1 MNKIFKVIF
10 NKTTQRFVVVSELGK
25 STNRDKSQVLTKTT
39 SLINRSI
46 HSIFMLSL
54 AALTVQNAMADS
66 VAIGKNEYFKTTATS
81 WDKGAAQGNAVA
93 SGENSVAVGNNSSSG
108 GTVSVAVGSLANSS
122 GYGSVAIGNVSNSQ
136 GGYST
141 ALGGAAQAVGL
152 NSTALG
158 NTSSAAGNNTV
169 AVGYSANAQ
178 SDNSTAIGEGSQA
191 TAQNSSAFGN
201 SAIASGNNALAVGI
215 GAQATALDTTV
226 LGTLAKATQQN
237 AIAIGANALAQGAES
252 IAQGNEARA
261 MMDQSI
267 AIGYNTSAESNNK
280 QASRGI
286 AIGYNTHAENEAAL
300 AIGSSSMASAD
311 SSTAI
316 GRGAIAAGNAAIA
329 IGNYTSNEIKQY
341 SDVQDVPLTLRTLA
355 SGNNSLALGS
365 SAHAMADD
373 SVALGSNSVAD
384 RTKGLEGYDVSL
396 PSSNGISPNT
406 SPIWKATEAAIAVG
420 NGAKVTR
427 QITGVAAGTKDTD
440 AVNVAQLKQVKSQY
454 VADNGSIISR
464 KPSEVLSLTGGAT
477 TGVADS
483 IKTTGDAN
491 GTIRFQVS
499 NTLNGMNKITF
510 GMPNQANSNDTVSI
524 STNGISAGNKVIS
537 NVASGGTTTT
547 NAANIG
553 DIDKAINPIKKQV
566 GENQQNILDN
576 KNNIKSNKSSINTIN
591 EKLNNGLSFV
601 ADNHVAVSKKLG
613 QTLELSGGANQNN
626 LTNNNIGVNV
636 ENGKINIQLAKDI
649 KGLNSIIA
657 GSTKID
663 THGVVITNG
672 PSITTAGIDAG
683 NQVISNVESGGNT
696 DTNAANIGDV
706 KKFIHPIQ
714 IEADQNKL
722 DILDNL
728 DKIYHNVNL
737 ISDNTNKITSNQKAI
752 NNVETTVNKG
762 ISFSADSGNVNKKL
776 GGTLHL
782 TGGANKSK
790 LTTDNIGVNIDNQGN
805 VHIQLAKDL
814 TGLDSIQIKN
824 GPSIT
829 TSGIN
834 AGNKVISNVASGGKT
849 ATNAANIGD
858 VQNAVKPIKTELT
871 QNKKDIASNLQN
883 IDTNKEKIAENAKNI
898 QGNTSKITTNENSI
912 NTINTTLEK
921 GISFSGD
928 TGHVNKKLGE
938 TLEFIGGAKQTDLT
952 KGNIGVNVENGKID
966 IQLAKDLKGLDSVT
980 VGNTKINNQ
989 GISITGGPSITT
1001 SGINA
1006 GAKVISNVASGG
1018 TTTTNAANIGDVQ
1031 NAVKPIKTE
1040 LAQNKKDIAS
1050 NLQNIDT
1057 NKEKIAENTKNIQGN
1072 TSKITTNENSIN
1084 TINTT
1089 LEKGI
1094 SFSGDTGHVNKKL
1107 GETLEFIGGAKQTD
1121 LTKGNI
1127 GVNVENGKID
1137 IQLAKDLKGLDSV
1150 TVGNTKINNQGIS
1163 ITGGPSITTSGIN
1176 AGAKVISNVASGGD
1190 VGTNAANISDVKRFI
1205 APVQSEV
1212 NTNKLN
1218 IKNNSNKIDEN
1229 ATKIANNVSSINT
1242 INSTLDK
1249 GLTFIG
1255 DSGKVNEKLGDTLHF
1270 TGGANK
1276 SKLTTDN
1283 IGVNIDK
1290 QGNVNIQLA
1299 KDLKGLDS
1307 VAVGNTTINT
1317 QGITITG
1324 GPSITTSGINADNK
1338 VISNVAS
1345 GGKTA
1350 TNAANIGDVQNAVNP
1365 IKEDV
1370 QVNTNEITDLKNNTI
1385 QLGGNNNSTTDKQ
1398 KLSQANGIKFDI
1410 LGTDGINT
1418 QATAN
1423 KVTLS
1428 LDKATVRGLAQEAI
1442 KVVDGQHTTVTEK
1455 TVGNT
1460 KQYAV
1465 NVKTDGS
1472 ITTGNKGIV
1481 TGGVVKAALDD
1492 QVLGYSANKDAK
1504 ATSPQKTVK
1513 LSEGLDFNNGQ
1524 NTTVTV
1530 GNNGQVTY
1538 NIKSDLTNIHSI
1550 ANQGTKIALGDNGV
1564 TMSNGRGADVQLH
1577 GIQAGTNATDAANV
1591 GQLTKV
1597 AGNTDEISVET
1608 STNTTGGKTYTL
1620 SLAPQLKNEIAQN
1633 KAEASKHSSIV
1644 AENDSL
1650 TVTHATTNTAGGTEY
1665 KVAVNLGTVSD
1676 SNQTQA
1682 VSGSAVKTYVDAKQF
1697 GLTAGDG
1704 QHISK
1709 ALDDTIVVKG
1719 ANNQS
1724 NIVTK
1729 IENGALTIGL
1739 TQAAQNKLQQAEINK
1754 TAIAKIG
1761 NIVGMDGIIV
1771 SGNPNV
1777 KNGTVTLKLDNAVVQ
1792 AEAKKAIKVVSGNH
1806 TSVTETTDG
1815 TATHYAVNVVTNGE
1829 VKEGNTGI
1837 VTGGVV
1843 KTALDDQVLGYS
1855 ANKDAKATSPQKTVK
1870 LSEGLDF
1877 KNGQNTTVTVGDNGQ
1892 VTYDINSRL
1901 TDIHSI
1907 ANQGAEIALDN
1918 NGVTMSN
1925 GHGADVQ
1932 LHGIQSGTNSTD
1944 AANVGQLTQ
1953 VTGTNGEIKVTG
1965 TKNAAGGKTYTV
1977 NIDPS
1982 LKQQINDNTAQA
1994 AKHSEVIS
2002 PDHTISVTQN
2012 AETAAGGKIYQVE
2025 VNKGNIAV
2033 NATTGVITQPT
2044 DADSN
2049 KFVDAK
2055 SLSAALSHMGFVV
2068 KSGSDKVNEGQ
2079 IIHSGNEITFT
2090 AGDNMQVIRNG
2101 STFTFAT
2108 SKTPTFNSITVGNST
2123 NNPIIINQ
2131 NGINAGDKVISHV
2144 KSGGTI
2150 ADNAA
2155 NIGDV
2160 QSAVN
2165 PIKEATQVN
2174 HQNITKLQN
2183 NTLQIGAG
2191 NNTVTDTQKLSKA
2204 GGLKFDIVGE
2214 DGVNTTATGNEIK
2227 VSLDKDSVRHLA
2239 QEAVK
2244 VIDGT
2249 HTTVTT
2255 GKAGNATTYQIN
2267 VKTDGKVVNGNEG
2280 IVTGGAVKTALDNQV
2295 IGYSANKKA
2304 DATQAQQTIKLSQ
2317 GLDFINGTNTTAKVE
2332 AGGKVTY
2339 NVNANLTGMSS
2350 IAGNGSKIIF
2360 NKDGITLGNSAHQ
2373 APIVLHGV
2381 KAGEQNTDAA
2391 NVGQLTKVKGTTGQL
2406 DVGISGTTATGKTY
2420 TISLD
2425 PAVTQHIQ
2433 TNTIEA
2439 KKHSSVVAEGNGL
2452 TVTNTTE
2459 NSVGGTEYKVAL
2471 KLGDVASTNTTQ
2483 AVSGS
2488 AVKTYV
2494 DAQEFGLTA
2503 GDNNTLSHHL
2513 GNAISVKGADN
2524 QANIV
2529 TKIENGALTIGL
2541 TKAAQDKLQQADTN
2555 KNAIANIGDIVGDNG
2570 ITVTGNANVKNGA
2583 VTLKLNDNVVR
2594 GLAKEAVKVTHGKN
2608 TTVTAST
2615 VGDAT
2620 NYAVNVITDGQVKAG
2635 NNGIVTGNTVH
2646 AALMPMAKDIAGNKT
2661 QIQQNAHTIN
2671 QGLQFGADSATAT
2684 GANPVTNKL
2693 GSQIDIKGD
2702 GKNIHTTVAQTISNG
2717 KTDTIISVNLAKNLT
2732 DLSGVHIAN
2741 GPSMTT
2747 AGINAGD
2754 KQITHVASGLQGQSI
2769 DKATGSTLQN
2779 AANIGD
2785 IQTAIKPIEQDVATN
2800 KQDITTNK
2808 TTIVRNTQRI
2818 DTVQSTLNKG
2828 LSFSADSGNVNKR
2841 LGDTLHFAG
2850 GADKAK
2856 LTDHNIG
2863 VNVENG
2869 VIQIQLAKNL
2879 TGLDSV
2885 TVGNTK
2891 LDNTGITI
2899 TGGPSIT
2906 STGINAGDKQI
2917 TNVAS
2922 GLGHQTLDDADSA
2935 TLMHAANIGDLKN
2948 AIMPVKEAVNVNKT
2962 SITALGNNTIVLG
2975 GDKNSRTEQQHLNK
2989 QHGLQFNIVGNDDIV
3004 TTASGDQVAVQLSS
3018 ATKAKIDHAAD
3029 NDLSNLTSKADKV
3042 ITGLGTIV
3050 KTDGI
3055 ASVSETQNAQ
3065 TGQATYTVTV
3075 QANGHVAAGDQ
3086 NAVSGDTV
3094 HKALV
3099 AGNAALTDKGF
3110 SLAGDA
3116 GNTVHKNL
3124 GETIKLAGDTNI
3136 TTTGVNQAG
3145 EVKITLNKALK
3156 NLNSVQAGNTTLNND
3171 GVTIANG
3178 PAMTSTGINAGNK
3191 QITNVASGL
3200 SNGQTLENATQTTLQ
3215 HAANLGDLKTAI
3227 TPIQQAVTHN
3237 QTSIATNKTT
3247 IDNVQTQVNK
3257 GLNFVGDNHNAQ
3269 NTATTINEAL
3279 GGTLSIVGGADKSQ
3293 LTDNNI
3299 GVNVENGKIRVQ
3311 LAQNLTHLTGVHI
3324 LNGPAMTTAGINAA
3338 NKQITDVASGLGQG
3352 QTLENADQATLR
3364 HAANIAD
3371 LKQAVTTVKTDMSNQ
3386 TLAYSANNT
3395 AAKPQKTVKLS
3406 EGLNFFN
3413 GSNTTVTV
3421 ADNGKVTYNLNS
3433 ALTNIQSVSGE
3444 NAQIALGKNG
3454 ITVGDK
3460 AHAPVAIHGVK
3471 AGQAQT
3477 DATNVGQLTKV
3488 EGQSKEVIVKGTANA
3503 TGGTTYHVS
3512 LAPNVTQAIADN
3524 KAEAAKHSEV
3534 ISENHS
3540 LNITADKTTAT
3551 GGKIYN
3557 VEVATTNL
3565 NVANGKVVMPSH
3577 QAENNVDA
3585 AASNKFVTAG
3595 NMANVLNNI
3604 GFTLQAQGKNGSL
3617 IKAGSQVN
3625 LANTDGNIHIEKT
3638 ATNGDVTFNLNKS
3651 LNLDAQNQGSVSG
3664 LQNHLV
3670 ATTDAKAVSPTISTQ
3685 IEHQAATV
3693 GDVLHAGWNI
3703 AQGTVNKGVINP
3715 YNTVSFANGNATTAT
3730 VSTEKNGQVSVKYG
3744 VNVDDNTIKI
3754 KDGKLEAIIPK
3765 NTAIMDLQV
3774 GADNTQNSATQK
3786 VAPIT
3791 LDQKNHAISILGTD
3805 NEVTT
3810 QVVGNNVKVALAS
3823 KVKNELAKGLLH
3835 TTVSKGN
3842 NITITPT
3849 KATAT
3854 QGANYQVSLNAD
3866 LNGIASIRN
3875 GDTAT
3880 GTQITLDA
3888 HSKNVNVHDAHI
3900 SQIQSA
3906 IADQSGQNYLDK
3918 LHAAQNQATTAQDA
3932 VNVTD
3937 LANTAT
3943 ALNNT
3948 IANKVTNLEMQYQG
3962 DNTQVTIKR
3971 KPSEILTLNGG
3982 ATSGLDDSIQTVGN
3996 ANGSI
4001 TFKVS
4006 KTLNGMSNITFEK
4019 PADSQSN
4026 SPAVSIG
4033 KNGISAGNQ
4042 QIKHV
4047 LSGGDIDTNA
4057 ANIGDVKKAIAP
4069 VQQQVTQNKA
4079 SIELNTNALNKMGT
4093 VEIAGDGGLEITS
4106 ANKNLKDGNV
4116 TISLNSI
4123 SVANH
4128 LMDSAAAKNA
4138 LQAGLGDGE
4147 NKAGDKGLINGNTLH
4162 DALGNLSDGI
4172 KAQGLNFVGDNY
4184 QAADTNTQIH
4194 KPLGSTLTI
4203 VGGASKGALTENNI
4217 GVNVENGEM
4226 KVQLAKELK
4235 GLLSVQAGSTVLND
4249 NGVTIKNGPSITKQ
4263 GIDAA
4268 YHIVRNVSAGNIS
4281 DNSNDAINGSQFK
4294 KLGNLLGLTTNA
4306 AKTGF
4311 NLPHFHS
4318 LKDIMGANTVAPTS
4332 FTGAIDNLTDVVNK
4346 GFIFE
4351 GNSSHV
4357 GKHGNQQYLGSTLH
4371 IVGSTVPI
4379 QDDSDYSSQNLTTV
4393 YVKDAQ
4399 GNGKIIIKM
4408 DDKPTFKAVTLT
4420 NGAGATVVSPDG
4432 LTIEDQA
4439 GKSHISLTQQ
4449 GLNNGGH
4456 VISNVHAGKNVT
4468 DAVNVGQ
4475 LDHAKAD
4482 LTNSGLQFGADKAS
4496 TATGS
4501 NPVTNKLGSRV
4512 DIKGDDQNI
4521 STTVSQNAQTGDT
4534 TIKVKL
4540 APKISVDSVHAKDNI
4555 QIGDNVTINRN
4566 GLTIK
4571 NGPSLTTD
4579 GLNNDNKQIINVA
4592 SGLGDTKLS
4601 DAKGSMLTNAVNVGD
4616 LKQAVKDMDTHISDQ
4631 VNKVGLKYKANDGKT
4646 HHLNLN
4652 NDVLTF
4658 KDGKN
4663 TKASIN
4669 ANGEVSY
4676 DVAPDLTGI
4685 KTISGGPNGAKIS
4698 LSQNDKTISIHGGK
4712 LTDVAKGR
4720 VTKDSTD
4727 AVNGGQLFDTNQKV
4741 AENTANIQ
4749 SNTTML
4755 KHGLNLVGNSGSG
4768 NQQLGSTLKIEGS
4781 AKDENATYSSDNITT
4796 TYQQDDHGNGVVK
4809 VEMKDNPT
4817 FKSVDVAGNNGE
4829 EGTHISS
4836 KGVTVKSA
4844 DGKDQVSVTAKGLN
4858 NGGNVISNVADG
4870 KAPTDAVNRRQL
4882 DKVEKDVD
4890 ILRKGIVG
4898 NVGREISDM
4907 QQRISKNR
4915 KEANAGSAAAIAA
4928 ANLPQPFL
4936 AGRSMVSAA
4945 VGSYRN
4951 QQAISVGLSRISDNG
4966 KWIIKSSL
4974 SEDTQHNFGVGAGF
4988 GYQW

>member
-1 MNKIFKVIF
+1 MELWIAIKDYQMNKIFKVIF

-25 STNRDKSQVLTKTT
+25 CTNRNKSQILIKTPSSLTQI
-39 SLINRSI
+39 S
-46 HSIFMLSL
+46 HFIFTFTL
-54 AALTVQNAMADS
+54 AASIQSAMADS
-66 VAIGKNEYFKTTATS
+66 VAISQNQMVAWANSG
-81 WDKGAAQGNAVA
+81 DAAVKGNAVA
-93 SGENSVAVGNNSSSG
+93 SGENSVAVGNNSRSG
-108 GTVSVAVGSLANSS
+108 GIVSVAVGSLANSS
-122 GYGSVAIGNVSNSQ
+122 GYGSVSIGNASHSK
-136 GGYST
+136 GAYST
-141 ALGGAAQAVGL
+141 ALGGDAQAVGF

-158 NTSSAAGNNTV
+158 NTSSALSKNTV
-169 AVGYSANAQ
+169 AIGYSANAILE
-178 SDNSTAIGEGSQA
+178 NATAVGENSQA
-191 TAQNSSAFGN
+191 SAVNSSAFGH
-201 SAIASGNNALAVGI
+201 SAVASGHNSLAMGI
-215 GAQATALDTTV
+215 SAQASAWDTIAL
-226 LGTLAKATQQN
+226 GSLAKALHQN

-252 IAQGNEARA
+252 IAQGSEARA

-267 AIGYNTSAESNNK
+267 AIGYNANAESNNK
-280 QASRGI
+280 QDSRGI

-300 AIGSSSMASAD
+300 ALGNSSIATAD

-316 GRGAIAAGNAAIA
+316 GRGTIAAGDAAIA
-329 IGNYTSNEIKQY
+329 IGNYTSQVIKNYGDIQH
-341 SDVQDVPLTLRTLA
+341 VPLRFRTIA
-355 SGNNSLALGS
+355 TGAHSLALGS
-365 SAHAMADD
+365 FAHATVDD
-373 SVALGSNSVAD
+373 SIALGSGSIAN
-384 RTKGLEGYDVSL
+384 RHKGFEGYDVSA
-396 PSSNGISPNT
+396 SPNT
-406 SPIWKATEAAIAVG
+406 GTSQNSQNLSPTWRATRAALSIG
-420 NGAKVTR
+420 NGSQITR

-440 AVNVAQLKQVKSQY
+440 AVNVAQLKRVKSQY
-454 VADNGSIISR
+454 VADNGTLISR
-464 KPSEVLSLTGGAT
+464 KPNEVLSLIGGAE

-483 IKTTGDAN
+483 IKTTGNAN
-491 GTIRFQVS
+491 GTIHFQVS
-499 NTLNGMNKITF
+499 NMLNGMNKITF
-510 GMPNQANSNDTVSI
+510 GMPNQNNSDDTVSI

-537 NVASGGTTTT
+537 NVASGGRTT
-547 NAANIG
+547 
-553 DIDKAINPIKKQV
+553 
-566 GENQQNILDN
+566 
-576 KNNIKSNKSSINTIN
+576 
-591 EKLNNGLSFV
+591 
-601 ADNHVAVSKKLG
+601 
-613 QTLELSGGANQNN
+613 
-626 LTNNNIGVNV
+626 
-636 ENGKINIQLAKDI
+636 
-649 KGLNSIIA
+649 
-657 GSTKID
+657 
-663 THGVVITNG
+663 
-672 PSITTAGIDAG
+672 
-683 NQVISNVESGGNT
+683 
-696 DTNAANIGDV
+696 
-706 KKFIHPIQ
+706 
-714 IEADQNKL
+714 
-722 DILDNL
+722 
-728 DKIYHNVNL
+728 
-737 ISDNTNKITSNQKAI
+737 
-752 NNVETTVNKG
+752 
-762 ISFSADSGNVNKKL
+762 
-776 GGTLHL
+776 
-782 TGGANKSK
+782 
-790 LTTDNIGVNIDNQGN
+790 
-805 VHIQLAKDL
+805 
-814 TGLDSIQIKN
+814 
-824 GPSIT
+824 
-829 TSGIN
+829 
-834 AGNKVISNVASGGKT
+834 
-849 ATNAANIGD
+849 TNAANIGD
-858 VQNAVKPIKTELT
+858 VQNAIKPIKTELA
-871 QNKKDIASNLQN
+871 QNKNEISTNFQN
-883 IDTNKEKIAENAKNI
+883 ININKGSIAENIKSI
-898 QGNTSKITTNENSI
+898 QSNASKITTNENSI
-912 NTINTTLEK
+912 NDIHTSLEE
-921 GISFSGD
+921 GISFRGD
-928 TGHVNKKLGE
+928 TGEVNKKLGE
-938 TLEFIGGAKQTDLT
+938 TLEFVGGSKQTDLT

-966 IQLAKDLKGLDSVT
+966 IQLTKDIKGLSSISV
-980 VGNTKINNQ
+980 
-989 GISITGGPSITT
+989 
-1001 SGINA
+1001 
-1006 GAKVISNVASGG
+1006 
-1018 TTTTNAANIGDVQ
+1018 
-1031 NAVKPIKTE
+1031 
-1040 LAQNKKDIAS
+1040 
-1050 NLQNIDT
+1050 
-1057 NKEKIAENTKNIQGN
+1057 
-1072 TSKITTNENSIN
+1072 
-1084 TINTT
+1084 
-1089 LEKGI
+1089 
-1094 SFSGDTGHVNKKL
+1094 GDTK
-1107 GETLEFIGGAKQTD
+1107 
-1121 LTKGNI
+1121 
-1127 GVNVENGKID
+1127 
-1137 IQLAKDLKGLDSV
+1137 
-1150 TVGNTKINNQGIS
+1150 
-1163 ITGGPSITTSGIN
+1163 
-1176 AGAKVISNVASGGD
+1176 
-1190 VGTNAANISDVKRFI
+1190 
-1205 APVQSEV
+1205 
-1212 NTNKLN
+1212 
-1218 IKNNSNKIDEN
+1218 
-1229 ATKIANNVSSINT
+1229 
-1242 INSTLDK
+1242 
-1249 GLTFIG
+1249 
-1255 DSGKVNEKLGDTLHF
+1255 
-1270 TGGANK
+1270 
-1276 SKLTTDN
+1276 
-1283 IGVNIDK
+1283 
-1290 QGNVNIQLA
+1290 
-1299 KDLKGLDS
+1299 
-1307 VAVGNTTINT
+1307 INT
-1317 QGITITG
+1317 QGITIIG
-1324 GPSITTSGINADNK
+1324 GPALTTSGIDAGNK

-1365 IKEDV
+1365 I
-1370 QVNTNEITDLKNNTI
+1370 Q
-1385 QLGGNNNSTTDKQ
+1385 
-1398 KLSQANGIKFDI
+1398 
-1410 LGTDGINT
+1410 
-1418 QATAN
+1418 
-1423 KVTLS
+1423 
-1428 LDKATVRGLAQEAI
+1428 
-1442 KVVDGQHTTVTEK
+1442 
-1455 TVGNT
+1455 
-1460 KQYAV
+1460 
-1465 NVKTDGS
+1465 
-1472 ITTGNKGIV
+1472 
-1481 TGGVVKAALDD
+1481 
-1492 QVLGYSANKDAK
+1492 
-1504 ATSPQKTVK
+1504 
-1513 LSEGLDFNNGQ
+1513 
-1524 NTTVTV
+1524 
-1530 GNNGQVTY
+1530 
-1538 NIKSDLTNIHSI
+1538 
-1550 ANQGTKIALGDNGV
+1550 
-1564 TMSNGRGADVQLH
+1564 
-1577 GIQAGTNATDAANV
+1577 
-1591 GQLTKV
+1591 
-1597 AGNTDEISVET
+1597 
-1608 STNTTGGKTYTL
+1608 
-1620 SLAPQLKNEIAQN
+1620 
-1633 KAEASKHSSIV
+1633 
-1644 AENDSL
+1644 
-1650 TVTHATTNTAGGTEY
+1650 
-1665 KVAVNLGTVSD
+1665 
-1676 SNQTQA
+1676 
-1682 VSGSAVKTYVDAKQF
+1682 
-1697 GLTAGDG
+1697 
-1704 QHISK
+1704 
-1709 ALDDTIVVKG
+1709 
-1719 ANNQS
+1719 
-1724 NIVTK
+1724 
-1729 IENGALTIGL
+1729 
-1739 TQAAQNKLQQAEINK
+1739 
-1754 TAIAKIG
+1754 
-1761 NIVGMDGIIV
+1761 
-1771 SGNPNV
+1771 
-1777 KNGTVTLKLDNAVVQ
+1777 
-1792 AEAKKAIKVVSGNH
+1792 
-1806 TSVTETTDG
+1806 
-1815 TATHYAVNVVTNGE
+1815 
-1829 VKEGNTGI
+1829 
-1837 VTGGVV
+1837 
-1843 KTALDDQVLGYS
+1843 
-1855 ANKDAKATSPQKTVK
+1855 
-1870 LSEGLDF
+1870 
-1877 KNGQNTTVTVGDNGQ
+1877 
-1892 VTYDINSRL
+1892 
-1901 TDIHSI
+1901 
-1907 ANQGAEIALDN
+1907 
-1918 NGVTMSN
+1918 
-1925 GHGADVQ
+1925 
-1932 LHGIQSGTNSTD
+1932 
-1944 AANVGQLTQ
+1944 
-1953 VTGTNGEIKVTG
+1953 
-1965 TKNAAGGKTYTV
+1965 
-1977 NIDPS
+1977 
-1982 LKQQINDNTAQA
+1982 
-1994 AKHSEVIS
+1994 
-2002 PDHTISVTQN
+2002 
-2012 AETAAGGKIYQVE
+2012 
-2025 VNKGNIAV
+2025 
-2033 NATTGVITQPT
+2033 
-2044 DADSN
+2044 
-2049 KFVDAK
+2049 
-2055 SLSAALSHMGFVV
+2055 
-2068 KSGSDKVNEGQ
+2068 
-2079 IIHSGNEITFT
+2079 
-2090 AGDNMQVIRNG
+2090 
-2101 STFTFAT
+2101 
-2108 SKTPTFNSITVGNST
+2108 
-2123 NNPIIINQ
+2123 
-2131 NGINAGDKVISHV
+2131 
-2144 KSGGTI
+2144 
-2150 ADNAA
+2150 
-2155 NIGDV
+2155 
-2160 QSAVN
+2160 
-2165 PIKEATQVN
+2165 EATQVN

-2183 NTLQIGAG
+2183 ETLQLGAG
-2191 NNTVTDTQKLSKA
+2191 DSTVTDPQKLSKV

-2214 DGVNTTATGNEIK
+2214 DGINTTATGNEIQ

-2267 VKTDGKVVNGNEG
+2267 VETDGKVVNGNEG

-2332 AGGKVTY
+2332 TGGKVTY

-2360 NKDGITLGNSAHQ
+2360 NKDGITLGDSAHQ

-2459 NSVGGTEYKVAL
+2459 NSAGGTEYKVAL

-2541 TKAAQDKLQQADTN
+2541 TKAAQDKLQQADIN
-2555 KNAIANIGDIVGDNG
+2555 KNSIANIGDIVGENG

-2608 TTVTAST
+2608 TMVTTST
-2615 VGDAT
+2615 VGDTTA
-2620 NYAVNVITDGQVKAG
+2620 YAVNVITDGQVEAG

-2646 AALMPMAKDIAGNKT
+2646 AALMPIAKDIAENKT

-2702 GKNIHTTVAQTISNG
+2702 GKNIHTTVAQTINNG

-2741 GPSMTT
+2741 GPSMTA
-2747 AGINAGD
+2747 AGVNAGD

-2828 LSFSADSGNVNKR
+2828 LSFTADSGNVNKQ

-2891 LDNTGITI
+2891 LDNTGIAI
-2899 TGGPSIT
+2899 TGGPSMT
-2906 STGINAGDKQI
+2906 STGINAGD
-2917 TNVAS
+2917 
-2922 GLGHQTLDDADSA
+2922 
-2935 TLMHAANIGDLKN
+2935 
-2948 AIMPVKEAVNVNKT
+2948 
-2962 SITALGNNTIVLG
+2962 
-2975 GDKNSRTEQQHLNK
+2975 
-2989 QHGLQFNIVGNDDIV
+2989 
-3004 TTASGDQVAVQLSS
+3004 
-3018 ATKAKIDHAAD
+3018 
-3029 NDLSNLTSKADKV
+3029 
-3042 ITGLGTIV
+3042 
-3050 KTDGI
+3050 
-3055 ASVSETQNAQ
+3055 
-3065 TGQATYTVTV
+3065 
-3075 QANGHVAAGDQ
+3075 
-3086 NAVSGDTV
+3086 
-3094 HKALV
+3094 
-3099 AGNAALTDKGF
+3099 
-3110 SLAGDA
+3110 
-3116 GNTVHKNL
+3116 
-3124 GETIKLAGDTNI
+3124 
-3136 TTTGVNQAG
+3136 
-3145 EVKITLNKALK
+3145 
-3156 NLNSVQAGNTTLNND
+3156 
-3171 GVTIANG
+3171 
-3178 PAMTSTGINAGNK
+3178 
-3191 QITNVASGL
+3191 
-3200 SNGQTLENATQTTLQ
+3200 
-3215 HAANLGDLKTAI
+3215 
-3227 TPIQQAVTHN
+3227 
-3237 QTSIATNKTT
+3237 
-3247 IDNVQTQVNK
+3247 
-3257 GLNFVGDNHNAQ
+3257 
-3269 NTATTINEAL
+3269 
-3279 GGTLSIVGGADKSQ
+3279 
-3293 LTDNNI
+3293 
-3299 GVNVENGKIRVQ
+3299 
-3311 LAQNLTHLTGVHI
+3311 
-3324 LNGPAMTTAGINAA
+3324 
-3338 NKQITDVASGLGQG
+3338 KQITDVASGLGQG

-3471 AGQAQT
+3471 AGQEQT

-3512 LAPNVTQAIADN
+3512 LAPNVAQAIADN

-3557 VEVATTNL
+3557 VEVATTDL

-3577 QAENNVDA
+3577 QAENNADVA
-3585 AASNKFVTAG
+3585 ETNKFVTAG

-3664 LQNHLV
+3664 LQNHLM
-3670 ATTDAKAVSPTISTQ
+3670 ATTDSKAVSPTISTQ

-3703 AQGTVNKGVINP
+3703 AQGTVNKGIINP
-3715 YNTVSFANGNATTAT
+3715 YDTVSFANGNATTAT
-3730 VSTEKNGQVSVKYG
+3730 VSTEKDGQVSVKYG
-3744 VNVDDNTIKI
+3744 VNVDDSTIKI

-3765 NTAIMDLQV
+3765 NTGIMELQV
-3774 GADNTQNSATQK
+3774 GADNTQNLATHK

-3791 LDQKNHAISILGTD
+3791 LDQKNHAISIWGTD

-3888 HSKNVNVHDAHI
+3888 HNKNLDVHDAQI

-3906 IADQSGQNYLDK
+3906 IADQSGQSYLDK
-3918 LHAAQNQATTAQDA
+3918 LYTAQNQATTAQDA

-3962 DNTQVTIKR
+3962 DNTQVTVKR

-4006 KTLNGMSNITFEK
+4006 KTLNGMNSITFEK
-4019 PADSQSN
+4019 TAGSQSN
-4026 SPAVSIG
+4026 SSAVSIG
-4033 KNGISAGNQ
+4033 KNGISAGDQ
-4042 QIKHV
+4042 QIKNV

-4057 ANIGDVKKAIAP
+4057 ANIGDVKKAVAP

-4079 SIELNTNALNKMGT
+4079 GIELNTNALNKIGT

-4106 ANKNLKDGNV
+4106 ANKNLKDGNI
-4116 TISLNSI
+4116 TISLDSI
-4123 SVANH
+4123 TVANH
-4128 LMDSAAAKNA
+4128 LMDSPVAKNA

-4147 NKAGDKGLINGNTLH
+4147 NKVGNKGLINGNTLH
-4162 DALGNLSDGI
+4162 TALGSISDGI
-4172 KAQGLNFVGDNY
+4172 KAQGLNFIGDNY
-4184 QAADTNTQIH
+4184 QATDTDTQIH

-4203 VGGASKGALTENNI
+4203 VGGAPRNALTENNI
-4217 GVNVENGEM
+4217 GVNVENGEI

-4235 GLLSVQAGSTVLND
+4235 GLLSVQAGNTILNED
-4249 NGVTIKNGPSITKQ
+4249 GVIIKNGPSITNQ
-4263 GIDAA
+4263 GIDAGLNP
-4268 YHIVRNVSAGNIS
+4268 IRNVSAGTITN
-4281 DNSNDAINGSQFK
+4281 NSKDAINGRQLK
-4294 KLGNLLGLTTNA
+4294 KLGVIIGLTTNA
-4306 AKTGF
+4306 TDTGF

-4318 LKDIMGANTVAPTS
+4318 LKNDEGLNTEAPIS
-4332 FTGAIDNLTDVVNK
+4332 FTNAIDNLTDTVNK

-4351 GNSSHV
+4351 ANSTHV
-4357 GKHGNQQYLGSTLH
+4357 GKHGNKQYLGSTLD
-4371 IVGSTVPI
+4371 IVGSTIPR
-4379 QDDSDYSSQNLTTV
+4379 QDDNDYSSKNLTTE
-4393 YVKDAQ
+4393 YIKDAH
-4399 GNGKIIIKM
+4399 GNGKIIIKI
-4408 DDKPTFKAVTLT
+4408 DEKPTFKAVTLT
-4420 NGAGATVVSPDG
+4420 NDTGVTVVSPDG
-4432 LTIEDQA
+4432 LTIENQA

-4475 LDHAKAD
+4475 LDYAKAD

-4521 STTVSQNAQTGDT
+4521 STTVSQNAQASDT
-4534 TIKVKL
+4534 TINVKL
-4540 APKISVDSVHAKDNI
+4540 APKIDVESVHAKDDI

-4571 NGPSLTTD
+4571 NGPSLTTA

-4616 LKQAVKDMDTHISDQ
+4616 LKQAVKEIDTHISDH
-4631 VNKVGLKYKANDGKT
+4631 VNNVGLKYKANDGKA

-4658 KDGKN
+4658 ADGKN
-4663 TKASIN
+4663 TQATIN
-4669 ANGEVSY
+4669 ANGEISY
-4676 DVAPDLTGI
+4676 DVAPDLKGI
-4685 KTISGGPNGAKIS
+4685 KTISGSSEGAKIS
-4698 LSQNDKTISIHGGK
+4698 LSQKDKTISIHGGK
-4712 LTDVAKGR
+4712 LTDVAKGQ

-4727 AVNGGQLFDTNQKV
+4727 AVNGSQLFNTNQKV
-4741 AENTANIQ
+4741 TENIARIQKNTA
-4749 SNTTML
+4749 ML
-4755 KHGLNLVGNSGSG
+4755 EHGISFVGNTGSG
-4768 NQQLGSTLKIEGS
+4768 NQKLGSTFKIEGS
-4781 AKDENATYSSDNITT
+4781 RKDENATYSSDNITT
-4796 TYQQDDHGNGVVK
+4796 TYQQDNQGNGVMK
-4809 VEMKDNPT
+4809 VEMKENPT

-4829 EGTHISS
+4829 ESTHISS

-4882 DKVEKDVD
+4882 DKVVKDVD
-4890 ILRKGIVG
+4890 ILKKGIVG
-4898 NVGREISDM
+4898 NVGRAISDM

-4928 ANLPQPFL
+4928 ANLPQSYL

-4945 VGSYRN
+4945 VGSYHN
-4951 QQAISVGLSRISDNG
+4951 QQAISIGISSISDNG
-4966 KWIIKSSL
+4966 KWVVKSSI
-4974 SEDTQHNFGVGAGF
+4974 SEDTQHNFGVGAGI